1 MAIKLIDF
9 CSTWFLYLFL
19 YPTDI
24 SNGNIRQHNVSGTE
38 ILKGLEEIFLYIMT
52 PSVSPTLAE
61 PLSDYSLRRTKQQE
75 LTRKKLNAYKKHHL
89 NSKLNDHTYNPDA
102 SDYFKFIPK
111 FVTSLESENKI
122 SIDIPCYKV
131 R

>member
-1 MAIKLIDF
+1 M
-9 CSTWFLYLFL
+9 YLFL

-52 PSVSPTLAE
+52 PSISPISKDLK
-61 PLSDYSLRRTKQQE
+61 SDYSLLQTKQQQ
-75 LTRKKLNAYKKHHL
+75 LSRKRLNAYKKHHL
-89 NSKLNDHTYNPDA
+89 NSKLNDPTYNPDA

-111 FVTSLESENKI
+111 FVSTLENGKKF
-122 SIDIPCYKV
+122 SIAIPCYQVKY
-131 R
+131 

>member
-1 MAIKLIDF
+1 MLDF
-9 CSTWFLYLFL
+9 CSTGFLYLFL

-38 ILKGLEEIFLYIMT
+38 ILKGLEEIFLYILT
-52 PSVSPTLAE
+52 PSISPTLEA
-61 PLSDYSLRRTKQQE
+61 PLSDYSMVRNKQQE
-75 LTRKKLNAYKKHHL
+75 LTRKRLNAYKKHHL
-89 NSKLNDHTYNPDA
+89 DSKLNDPTYNPDA

-122 SIDIPCYKV
+122 SIDIPCYQVK
-131 R
+131 